1 MIGYMCRTDFSC
13 ELGVIGV
20 MVYASEEE
28 LREDRKCVKGCGV
41 VRVDVRHVETI
52 DTGSGE

>member
-1 MIGYMCRTDFSC
+1 MCRTDFTC
-13 ELGVIGV
+13 ELGAIGV

-28 LREDRKCVKGCGV
+28 LRAERKCVSGCGV

-52 DTGSGE
+52 DTGNEE